1 MSLDLQLIQYQHQYQ
16 LFDFNEFAADYPSIL
31 PDLFAGY

>member
-1 MSLDLQLIQYQHQYQ
+1 MSLDLQLIQYQYQ
-16 LFDFNEFAADYPSIL
+16 LFDFNEFAADSPSIL